1 MGGENMDIKNNDD
14 LKIAVLKAI
23 DDSGYK
29 KSFIADKMGI
39 SRQAF
44 SNFLNKS
51 NFSLDDANKILNV
64 INMYSNTVIHKKD

>member
-1 MGGENMDIKNNDD
+1 MDIKNNDD
-14 LKIAVLKAI
+14 LKKAVLKAI

>member
-14 LKIAVLKAI
+14 LKKAVLKAI

>member
-64 INMYSNTVIHKKD
+64 INMYSITEIHKKD

>member
-1 MGGENMDIKNNDD
+1 MDIKNNDD

-64 INMYSNTVIHKKD
+64 INMYSITVIHKKD

>member
-1 MGGENMDIKNNDD
+1 MDIKNNDD

-64 INMYSNTVIHKKD
+64 INMYSNTVIHKKN

>member
-1 MGGENMDIKNNDD
+1 MDIKNNDD
-14 LKIAVLKAI
+14 LKKAVLKAI

-64 INMYSNTVIHKKD
+64 INMYSITEIHKKD

>member
-1 MGGENMDIKNNDD
+1 MDIKNNDD

-64 INMYSNTVIHKKD
+64 INMYSITIIHKKD

>member
-1 MGGENMDIKNNDD
+1 MDIKNNDD

-64 INMYSNTVIHKKD
+64 INMYSITVIHKKN